1 MTKTLDRWLPS
12 LTLTLWGSVLLY
24 FFYSGRLS
32 AFLHPSFRP
41 GVMIAGVV
49 LLILAAAVAIGGS
62 ASCCEEEACGHS
74 VARLTSGKLLAF
86 GVLILPMTMAFRHS
100 QDGFGMTAIENRGV
114 IMDAAAMGGGA
125 YQGGGEFSPK
135 QVDGRLSISVMDLLY
150 ASAEPTLQSEFAGKP
165 VEVIGQLMQ
174 ESESNPRGNRMK
186 LIRMYMSCC
195 AADARPV
202 GALVEFS
209 TLPPDLPELSWV
221 KVTGV
226 AGFPMEGGR
235 NLAVIKVDGIE
246 PTAAPDESMLY

>member
-41 GVMIAGVV
+41 GVMIAGAV
-49 LLILAAAVAIGGS
+49 LLVLALAVAIGGS
-62 ASCCEEEACGHS
+62 ASCCEEDGCGHPIS
-74 VARLTSGKLLAF
+74 RLTSGKLLAF
-86 GVLILPMTMAFRHS
+86 AVLILPISLAFRQS
-100 QDGFGMTAIENRGV
+100 QDSFGLAAIENRGV
-114 IMDAAAMGGGA
+114 IMDASAMGGGM
-125 YQGGGEFSPK
+125 YQGAGEFSPK

-150 ASAEPTLQSEFAGKP
+150 ASAEPTLRSEFDGKP

-174 ESESNPRGNRMK
+174 ETESNPRGNRMK
-186 LIRMYMSCC
+186 VIRMYMSCC

-202 GALVEFS
+202 GVLVEFPA
-209 TLPPDLPELSWV
+209 LPPDLPELSWV
-221 KVTGV
+221 KVVGV
-226 AGFPMEGGR
+226 PSFPMEGGR
-235 NLAVIKVDGIE
+235 NLAVIKVEGME